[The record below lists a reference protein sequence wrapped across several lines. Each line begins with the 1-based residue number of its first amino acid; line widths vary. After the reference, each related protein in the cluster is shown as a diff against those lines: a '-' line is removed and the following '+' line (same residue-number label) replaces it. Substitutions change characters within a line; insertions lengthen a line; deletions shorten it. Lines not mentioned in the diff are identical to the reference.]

1 MNLAVSLFCTAI
13 LFAVFYVCPNPLML
27 LAVILIGLWL
37 AK

>member
-1 MNLAVSLFCTAI
+1 MNLLASLFCAA
-13 LFAVFYVCPNPLML
+13 LLCAVLYVCPNPLML